1 MSTPTLAPPETLHA
15 AGTAD
20 MTELARVACGRYGI
34 SQDCR
39 LHLYPLTENW
49 TYLIEAGSSA
59 PVVLRIYRPGGR
71 SPAEIMSELAWMNAI
86 GQDAQSLVPGV
97 IPTARGSQVLE
108 LSRAA
113 PLDPCYC
120 VMFSYAA
127 GREPAEDQLAAWFPE
142 LGAITARLHQH
153 ARSWTRPSWFRRPRW
168 DVSTTLGARPHW
180 GPWQS
185 SVTDAEQVTQLER
198 LAGVVTA
205 RLSTFGEGAAR
216 FGLVHADLRLA
227 NLLVDRDRITVIDF
241 EDCGLSW
248 YLYDLAC
255 ALTFNEDRGDVREL
269 VALWVDGYRQVE
281 RLSAEDEKEIDTFLM
296 LRRLMLT
303 AYAGLR
309 HDTELAAEMRASGYN
324 ARTCAIAEPYL
335 SRFG

>member
-1 MSTPTLAPPETLHA
+1 MSVPTLAAPEKLKA
-15 AGTAD
+15 AGITE
-20 MTELARVACGRYGI
+20 MTELARAACDRYGI
-34 SQDCR
+34 SSDCR

-49 TYLIEAGSSA
+49 TYRVEADSAA

-71 SPAEIMSELAWMNAI
+71 LPAEIMSELAWMNAI
-86 GQDAQSLVPGV
+86 REDSQSLVPDL
-97 IPTARGSQVLE
+97 IPTAGGSQVLE
-108 LSRAA
+108 LTRDA

-120 VMFSYAA
+120 VMFGHAP
-127 GREPAEDQLAAWFPE
+127 GREPAEDELAAWFPE

-168 DVSTTLGARPHW
+168 DVRTTLGDRPHW

-185 SVTDAEQVTQLER
+185 SVTDADELKQLER
-198 LAGVVTA
+198 LAEVVTA
-205 RLSTFGEGAAR
+205 RLRRFGEGAER

-227 NLLVDRDRITVIDF
+227 NLLVDDDRITVIDF

-255 ALTFNEDRGDVREL
+255 ALTFSEGRADVREL
-269 VALWVDGYRQVE
+269 VALWVDGYRRVE
-281 RLSAEDEKEIDTFLM
+281 HLSADDEKEIGTFLM

-324 ARTCAIAEPYL
+324 AETCAIAEPYL
-335 SRFG
+335 SRHG

>member
-1 MSTPTLAPPETLHA
+1 VSVPVLAAPEKLHA
-15 AGTAD
+15 ADVAD
-20 MTELARVACGRYGI
+20 MTGLARLACGQYGR
-34 SQDCR
+34 SPDCR
-39 LHLYPLTENW
+39 MHLYPLTENW
-49 TYLIEAGSSA
+49 TYRVETDSA
-59 PVVLRIYRPGGR
+59 TPVVLRIYRPGGR
-71 SPAEIMSELAWMNAI
+71 SPAEIMSELAWMGAI
-86 GQDAQSLVPGV
+86 QADSETLVPGV
-97 IPTARGSQVLE
+97 IPTLRGSQVLE
-108 LSRAA
+108 LTRNA

-120 VMFSYAA
+120 VMFSCAP
-127 GREPAEDQLAAWFPE
+127 GHEPAEDELAAWFPR

-168 DVSTTLGARPHW
+168 DLNTTLGDKPHW

-185 SVTDAEQVTQLER
+185 SVTDAEELHQLER
-198 LAGVVTA
+198 LAELVTA
-205 RLSTFGEGAAR
+205 RLSRFGDGAQR

-227 NLLVDRDRITVIDF
+227 NLLVEGDRITVIDF

-255 ALTFNEDRGDVREL
+255 ALTFNEGRADVREL
-269 VALWVDGYRQVE
+269 IRLWVDGYRQVE
-281 RLSAEDEKEIDTFLM
+281 HLSADDEKEIDTFLM

-309 HDTELAAEMRASGYN
+309 FDTELAAEMRANGYN
-324 ARTCAIAEPYL
+324 AETCAIAEPYL